1 MAYISQMGVMRQKAE
16 WCKEEGDKEKGDKE
30 EEVTFSKVRTYYRN
44 SLLTIQNALPRMLP
58 ERHQYR
64 AEAQTWASF
73 WPEDPFPGI
82 EPVEPPLPRP
92 RSDMTSPT
100 GLPSPISVVPGKRR
114 LSDLAP
120 HLLSMFKTKL
130 LQYQAELERE
140 DAETGFEAPIP
151 ATQVEPCGHCNE
163 FGHSFAQC
171 TLNMKKYD
179 SLHHRYIV
187 NLDTSDNY
195 LVLALKR
202 N

>member
-1 MAYISQMGVMRQKAE
+1 
-16 WCKEEGDKEKGDKE
+16 
-30 EEVTFSKVRTYYRN
+30 
-44 SLLTIQNALPRMLP
+44 
-58 ERHQYR
+58 
-64 AEAQTWASF
+64 
-73 WPEDPFPGI
+73 
-82 EPVEPPLPRP
+82 
-92 RSDMTSPT
+92 MTSPT

-151 ATQVEPCGHCNE
+151 ATQVEPCGHCKE
-163 FGHSFAQC
+163 FSHSFAQC